1 MQLSKLQIQ
10 DVLTNLV
17 SQEGGLNELLGLTLN
32 ALMLGER
39 QGFLSSSDQKNKGN
53 GYRFGTAF
61 GLGQQIELRIP
72 RDRLGQFKP
81 VALALLR
88 EQESYLREV
97 CFELYSK
104 GLSTAQ
110 AGEIM
115 EKIYGHHYSSST
127 VSLINKQFYSQMEQ
141 WRSKKLEEHY
151 LVVYIDAIHQKV
163 CRETISTEAVYV
175 LLGLK
180 EDYTREVIGLLSIP
194 TESALGWQQALEDIK
209 ERGVKS
215 IGLIVSDNL
224 TGLDNAIPK
233 VFKTQHQKC
242 VVHFIR
248 NVLAQVHPKHKE
260 AFASDFKDIFN
271 LNIIEDSPKAVKT
284 RLVKFCVIWEKLYPA
299 LCKKLSLIDLSYYTT
314 YLQYDFR
321 IRRMIY
327 TTNWIERLN
336 RDYRRVLK
344 IRGAMP
350 NIESVLALLS
360 KVSIDR
366 ENNLYKYP
374 INNFKFEDKLKS
386 KNQMSNHKSKSLI

>member
-10 DVLTNLV
+10 NVLSDVLD
-17 SQEGGLNELLGLTLN
+17 SEGGLNELLGLTLN

-39 QGFLSSSDQKNKGN
+39 NGYLDQIKGVNKGN
-53 GYRFGTAF
+53 GYRYGTAF

-104 GLSTAQ
+104 GLTTQ
-110 AGEIM
+110 QTGEVI

-127 VSLINKQFYSQMEQ
+127 VSLINKQFYEQMEL
-141 WRSKKLEEHY
+141 WRNRPLESHY
-151 LVVYIDAIHQKV
+151 LVVYIDAIHQKI

-175 LLGLK
+175 LLGVR

-194 TESALGWQQALEDIK
+194 TESATGWALALEEIK
-209 ERGVKS
+209 TRGIES
-215 IGLIVSDNL
+215 IGLVVSD
-224 TGLDNAIPK
+224 GLSGLEIAVQK
-233 VFKTQHQKC
+233 VFNTTHQKC
-242 VVHFIR
+242 VVHLTR
-248 NVLAQVHPKHKE
+248 NVLAQVHPKHKQ
-260 AFASDFKDIFN
+260 AFGIGFKEVFN
-271 LNIIEDSPKAVKT
+271 LDIQDDTK
-284 RLVKFCVIWEKLYPA
+284 EKLQARLDAFCIEWQKSYSP
-299 LCKKLSLIDLSYYTT
+299 LIKKLQRIELNYYTN
-314 YLQYDFR
+314 YLHFDFR

-350 NIESVLALLS
+350 SVESVLALMS

-366 ENNLYKYP
+366 ENNLFKYP
-374 INNFKFEDKLKS
+374 ITNFKFEPKLTKEKS
-386 KNQMSNHKSKSLI
+386 GLKP